1 MKVDI
6 RVPVGLPVR
15 ETADFIAGCEAAG
28 FTGVGVHD
36 HQHSGR
42 DVFLTLALA
51 AERTSRLTL
60 YPATSNPVTRHPM
73 VLASLA
79 HSLEEI
85 APERV
90 RLTVAPG
97 YLAVGN
103 IGRPRATVEAMRRAV
118 ATIRRLL
125 RGELVEFNGVETR
138 LPNLSDRPTP
148 VFMTAAGP
156 RMVELAGEV
165 ADGALL
171 LVGLHPKAIDAARR
185 RLEIGAARAGRSLEG
200 FQSIFI
206 TPTTVSADGPAARRF
221 PQQWFRPDQPYLKYP
236 SDSNLV
242 WLREAGIDLA
252 NDFIPESIGDA
263 QAAEICDAFGLFGTP
278 EECLARLKRARD
290 ESGINHVFIFP
301 THTQEGGYDMP
312 LAEVDAFRET
322 IPAGPAAGPSPVWA
336 PFRNRSA
343 WPFGWPLSWR
353 SNGNKKLGNPWTVS
367 FGGRMILWIASL
379 ATTSSHN
386 SEISRC
392 TRYRLLPSL
401 SAWHCYERLLAP
413 PNCRYIRTGLVPSR
427 LN

>member
-6 RVPVGLPVR
+6 RVPVGLPLQ

-28 FTGVGVHD
+28 FSGVGVHD

-60 YPATSNPVTRHPM
+60 YPATSNPVTRHSM

-118 ATIRRLL
+118 ITIRRLL
-125 RGELVEFNGVETR
+125 RGDRVEFNGVETR
-138 LPNLSDRPTP
+138 LRNLSARPTP

-171 LVGLHPKAIDAARR
+171 LVGLHPKAVDAARR
-185 RLEIGAARAGRSLEG
+185 RLEIGAARVGRSLDG
-200 FQSIFI
+200 FQTIFI
-206 TPTTVSADGPAARRF
+206 TPTTVSDDGTSARHF
-221 PQQWFRPDQPYLKYP
+221 PQQWFRPGQPYLKYP

-252 NDFIPESIGDA
+252 DDFVPERIDDA
-263 QAAEICDAFGLFGTP
+263 QATKICDAFGLFGTP
-278 EECLARLKRARD
+278 EECLSRLKRAQE

-301 THTQEGGYDMP
+301 THTQEGSYDMP
-312 LAEVDAFRET
+312 RAEVEAFRDT
-322 IPAGPAAGPSPVWA
+322 IIPGLAA
-336 PFRNRSA
+336 
-343 WPFGWPLSWR
+343 
-353 SNGNKKLGNPWTVS
+353 
-367 FGGRMILWIASL
+367 
-379 ATTSSHN
+379 
-386 SEISRC
+386 IS
-392 TRYRLLPSL
+392 
-401 SAWHCYERLLAP
+401 
-413 PNCRYIRTGLVPSR
+413 
-427 LN
+427 